1 MRSGGTSMPDYDV
14 IVVGAGNAALA
25 ASVSAREA
33 GANRVLVLE
42 KAPEA
47 ERGGNTHFSG
57 GLLRFAFDEVDDL
70 FRVVPHAERD
80 YPGFTAGVEPYPA
93 AAFRA
98 DLHRVTGGRTDPEL
112 SEILIKNSYDTVCWV
127 HETGWVAME
136 PALSLGGVRV
146 GNVIKWPKGAIIRAE
161 HEGVGLSQT

>member
-1 MRSGGTSMPDYDV
+1 MPDVDV

-25 ASVSAREA
+25 AAVSAREH
-33 GANRVLVLE
+33 GARRVVVLE
-42 KAPEA
+42 KAPRA
-47 ERGGNTHFSG
+47 LRGGNTHYSG
-57 GLLRFAFDEVDDL
+57 GLLRFAFDRVEDL
-70 FRVVPHAERD
+70 LRLVPHAERD

-112 SEILIKNSYDTVCWV
+112 SEILIGNSYDTVCWMA
-127 HETGWVAME
+127 ETGRVPME

-161 HEGVGLSQT
+161 HEGVG